1 MLRRSPLRAEFF
13 LPPWVNHWAAIS
25 LSRAE
30 PRLLR
35 YFPLQAKA
43 LRASG
48 RSPSGGR
55 QRGIVAGRASIG
67 VVARIDDTVHVG
79 RVYVCHRA
87 RWPVGA
93 ARVIKG
99 VEARRLRLSPF
110 TLTRCP
116 RLRLL
121 LANAGND
128 KRAIKDWLGH
138 RSTQHA
144 VDYTELTPTRFKTF
158 WSACRRARLTAGP
171 RCRRD

>member
-1 MLRRSPLRAEFF
+1 
-13 LPPWVNHWAAIS
+13 
-25 LSRAE
+25 
-30 PRLLR
+30 LLR

-158 WSACRRARLTAGP
+158 WSACPGQTYRRPALSTRLMDCVQREP
-171 RCRRD
+171 RNAQRQVYSSVSFD